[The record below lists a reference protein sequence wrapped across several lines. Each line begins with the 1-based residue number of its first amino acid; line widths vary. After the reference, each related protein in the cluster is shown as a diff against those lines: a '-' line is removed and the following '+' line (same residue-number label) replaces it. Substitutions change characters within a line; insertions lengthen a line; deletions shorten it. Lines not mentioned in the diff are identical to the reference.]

1 MLYITVAM
9 QIEARPLISAM
20 GLKKNHSTTRFK
32 VYDSA
37 ECALIVSGTGK
48 VQSAISTTFLL
59 THYPVQKTD
68 FFVNFGTCGTTI
80 PDVQIGTIFLVNRIR
95 DHETGREV
103 FPDLLYKHEFMEAG
117 LETFGQPVGS
127 LEAVR
132 TTDTELVDMEAYGAF
147 ESARHFLPLHR
158 IAVVKVALDCVS
170 PDGITKRDVEQR
182 AISAAERV
190 KTWLSE
196 VSCHV
201 PVEQSCKTKLNLAAV
216 ATHFDLSSTLR
227 VELAHLTKYLN
238 RADPRGVDHAS
249 RMLRSIANGQE
260 TLSRR
265 QTKQIISALKK
276 EVQAIPLIF

>member
-9 QIEARPLISAM
+9 QIEARPLISAL
-20 GLKKNHSTTRFK
+20 GLKKNRRVTRFR

-68 FFVNFGTCGTTI
+68 FFVNFGTCGTTESDI
-80 PDVQIGTIFLVNRIR
+80 RPGTVFLVNRIR

-103 FPDLLYKHEFMEAG
+103 FPDLLYRHEFMEAG
-117 LETFGQPVGS
+117 LETFGQPVGHHRNA
-127 LEAVR
+127 LYPG
-132 TTDTELVDMEAYGAF
+132 TELVDMEAYGAF
-147 ESARHFLPLHR
+147 ESARHFLPVHR
-158 IAVVKVALDCVS
+158 IAVIKVVLDCLS
-170 PDGITKRDVEQR
+170 PEGITKSYVEEQV
-182 AISAAERV
+182 ISAVERI

-201 PVEQSCKTKLNLAAV
+201 PTERSCKTKINYTAV
-216 ATHFDLSSTLR
+216 ATYLDLSSTLR
-227 VELAHLTKYLN
+227 VELAHLTRYLN
-238 RADPRGVDHAS
+238 RADPQGVGPAS
-249 RMLRSIANGQE
+249 RMLQSIANGQE

-265 QTKQIISALKK
+265 QTKQIISALKR
-276 EVQAIPLIF
+276 EVQAIPLTV